1 MTDKDFG
8 RLKSNLQTMK
18 NSLDEPDS
26 VAGST
31 LNIFSEN
38 LIEETQQLLD
48 ELFAEV
54 RKSKTKE

>member
-18 NSLDEPDS
+18 NGLDEPNS

-31 LNIFSEN
+31 LNIFSKN
-38 LIEETQQLLD
+38 LIDETQCLLD

-54 RKSKTKE
+54 RESKTKE